1 MIKTQLY
8 QNKHGIF
15 YLRIRD
21 QFGERRVSIH
31 TKDLNQ
37 AKIALNLSQF
47 EQSKMLID
55 PKKIK
60 EWTLKKSADGA
71 IEIATEDNDSD
82 RASAIRAV
90 ELMAQSLPTRE
101 ELHPSKKLNTI
112 TLGDAVTEYKIFLS
126 KSTIAVKSQK
136 MAHTTLTLPLNN
148 GLHSL

>member
-21 QFGERRVSIH
+21 KFGERRVSIH
-31 TKDLNQ
+31 TRDQNQ
-37 AKIALNLSQF
+37 AKIVLNLNQF
-47 EQSKMLID
+47 EQLKMLID

-90 ELMAQSLPTRE
+90 ELLANALPSRAEIQAQKNL
-101 ELHPSKKLNTI
+101 KAI
-112 TLGDAVTEYKIFLS
+112 TLAEAVLRKAHRVVGEVSHTRLVCAS
-126 KSTIAVKSQK
+126 STRS
-136 MAHTTLTLPLNN
+136 
-148 GLHSL
+148 G

>member
-21 QFGERRVSIH
+21 KFGERRVSIH
-31 TKDLNQ
+31 TRDQNQ
-37 AKIALNLSQF
+37 AKIVLNLNQF
-47 EQSKMLID
+47 EQLKMLID

-90 ELMAQSLPTRE
+90 ELLANALPSRAE
-101 ELHPSKKLNTI
+101 I
-112 TLGDAVTEYKIFLS
+112 QA
-126 KSTIAVKSQK
+126 QK
-136 MAHTTLTLPLNN
+136 MAHTTLADLIKKGAVLDN
-148 GLHSL
+148 